1 MDIRCVNCGLEFAYD
16 PPPFTPQ
23 SEARCPRCG
32 HGNVVGDDDGPA
44 PAMDMD
50 EPAAAMGGSGEE
62 VFCFNCGKPM
72 QARADEL
79 IPVCDQCKA
88 GASTDAVVSSDRPES
103 VDDGPLPT
111 AAEAE
116 LMVRKSNGQ
125 VYGPFPEETI
135 IEWIKAGKIQRDEEV
150 SKIGGAWRSFAIQS
164 EFSAYFPEVK
174 ATSRPESQDVQ
185 FKKVSKTK
193 ESLSGLV
200 RVVIAVGFIVVVGI
214 GVYYLTS
221 RGTLKLPDWVLGKA
235 TDAIA
240 GDPEDGGE
248 KPEQERIAELM
259 VELHEAHPEVTGS
272 TFEHY
277 YRARTLV
284 NRGNPEDMR
293 AAKEEME
300 KAVVADSTNA
310 AALAGLG
317 ELYNK
322 ISTFD
327 RASGEL
333 QRRSFYYI
341 DESLEMGEYQL
352 EAWRAKAWFLFVN
365 GEFDDAMQFCEQ
377 ALTVNDRD
385 AETHMLMGLCEF
397 GRSNSM
403 TGAAAQHFDKAIEI
417 APTYDEV
424 HFQKGRCFEQL
435 GQHGAAIDE
444 YTKKIQSA
452 PAFIGS
458 HYALGQIYESL
469 GIYDKAVASYEQV
482 LQLDRLHKESIL
494 RLGRIH
500 TQVTGDRK
508 RAATL
513 YLRLAE
519 EEAPA
524 LSTFEKLEYALG
536 RSSALRVVGDVA
548 GACAAAD
555 EALDIDD
562 TSNAAH
568 FEKGLC
574 LHAQGDNSNAIRSL
588 GQAVNHTTQ
597 PGEIAQLEFYL
608 GMVHMAEGN
617 GPDSLESFQRCTEND
632 PTFLPAAVFRSA
644 VYASL
649 EQPEQIQATL
659 WSTKAVEPTAYRR
672 QGKLQTIWA
681 PVPEMGD
688 TCKQISDA
696 LADVTFNPELFGL
709 AGGACFHAGEQRRAS
724 SLLSR
729 CLSDDPRN
737 WAGQLYSGLL
747 AWEQGDMAKAKR
759 FLSEAADEHRDVGAF
774 HLVLGDLLLAQGDLE
789 GAQREYTDALRYDRD
804 LAWAHN
810 QLGVLHARADRDSE
824 ALTEFDAA
832 LELDATLLQPLENK
846 FEYNL

>member
-32 HGNVVGDDDGPA
+32 HGNVVGDDAGAA
-44 PAMDMD
+44 PVMDD
-50 EPAAAMGGSGEE
+50 PVAAMGGGGEE

-79 IPVCDQCKA
+79 IPVCEQCKA
-88 GASTDAVVSSDRPES
+88 GASTDAVVSSDSRES
-103 VDDGPLPT
+103 VDDGPIPAT
-111 AAEAE
+111 ADAE

-125 VYGPFPEETI
+125 VYGPFPEDTI

-150 SKIGGAWRSFAIQS
+150 SKIGGAWRSFADQN

-174 ATSRPESQDVQ
+174 ATARPESQDVQ

-200 RVVIAVGFIVVVGI
+200 RVVIAIGFIGVVGI
-214 GVYYLTS
+214 GVYYLAS
-221 RGTLKLPDWVLGKA
+221 RGTLKLPDSVIGKA
-235 TDAIA
+235 SDAIA
-240 GDPEDGGE
+240 GDPDDGGE
-248 KPEQERIAELM
+248 QPEQVRIAELM
-259 VELHEAHPEVTGS
+259 VELRQAHPEVTGS

-277 YRARTLV
+277 FRARTLV

-317 ELYNK
+317 EIYNK

-352 EAWRAKAWFLFVN
+352 EAWRAKAWFLYVN
-365 GEFDDAMQFCEQ
+365 GEFDDAMRYCEQ

-385 AETHMLMGLCEF
+385 AETHMLMGLCHF
-397 GRSNSM
+397 GRSSSM
-403 TGAAAQHFDKAIEI
+403 GGDTARHFDTAIEI

-424 HFQKGRCFEQL
+424 HFQKGRCYEKL
-435 GQHGAAIDE
+435 GQHRAAIE
-444 YTKKIQSA
+444 EFSKKIQSD

-458 HYALGQIYESL
+458 HFALGQIYEGL

-500 TQVTGDRK
+500 TQVTGDQK

-513 YLRLAE
+513 YLRLAD
-519 EEAPA
+519 EEAPT
-524 LSTFEKLEYALG
+524 LSSFEQLEYALG
-536 RSSALRVVGDVA
+536 RSSALRVVGDMA
-548 GACAAAD
+548 GACASAD
-555 EALDIDD
+555 EALTIDD

-574 LHAQGDNSNAIRSL
+574 LHAQGDNSNAIRAL
-588 GQAVNHTTQ
+588 GQAVNYTSDPH
-597 PGEIAQLEFYL
+597 EISQLEFFL
-608 GMVHMAEGN
+608 GMVHAAEGN
-617 GPDSLESFQRCTEND
+617 GPDALESFQRCTEND
-632 PTFLPAAVFRSA
+632 PEFIPAAVFRSA

-659 WSTKAVEPTAYRR
+659 WTTKTVEPTAYRR

-681 PVPEMGD
+681 PVPAMGD
-688 TCKQISDA
+688 ACEQISVA

-709 AGGACFHAGEQRRAS
+709 AGGACYHAGEQRRAK

-729 CLSDDPRN
+729 CLSDDPRS

-747 AWEQGDMAKAKR
+747 AWEQGDLAKAKR
-759 FLSEAADEHRDVGAF
+759 FLEETADEHRDVGAF

-789 GAQREYTDALRYDRD
+789 GAQREFTDSLRYDRD
-804 LAWAHN
+804 LAWSHN
-810 QLGVLHARADRDSE
+810 QLGVLHARAGRGAE
-824 ALTEFDAA
+824 ALKEFDAA

>member
-16 PPPFTPQ
+16 PPPFTPRT
-23 SEARCPRCG
+23 EARCPRCG
-32 HGNVVGDDDGPA
+32 HGNVVGDDAPA
-44 PAMDMD
+44 PGMD
-50 EPAAAMGGSGEE
+50 EPSESVGGGGEE

-79 IPVCDQCKA
+79 IPVCEQCKA
-88 GASTDAVVSSDRPES
+88 GASTDAVASSDAPDSSDE
-103 VDDGPLPT
+103 GPAPT
-111 AAEAE
+111 TVEAE

-150 SKIGGAWRSFAIQS
+150 SKIGGAWRSFADQN

-174 ATSRPESQDVQ
+174 ATARPESQDVQ

-200 RVVIAVGFIVVVGI
+200 RVVIAIGFIGVVGI
-214 GVYYLTS
+214 GVYYLAS
-221 RGTLKLPDWVLGKA
+221 RGTLKLPDSVIGKA
-235 TDAIA
+235 SDAIA
-240 GDPEDGGE
+240 GDPDDGGE
-248 KPEQERIAELM
+248 QPEQVRIAELM
-259 VELHEAHPEVTGS
+259 VELRQAHPEVTGS

-277 YRARTLV
+277 FRARTLV

-317 ELYNK
+317 EIYNK

-352 EAWRAKAWFLFVN
+352 EAWRAKAWFLYVN
-365 GEFDDAMQFCEQ
+365 GEHDDALRYCEQ
-377 ALTVNDRD
+377 ALSVNDRD
-385 AETHMLMGLCEF
+385 AETHMLMGLAQF
-397 GRSNSM
+397 GKTSNMSPG
-403 TGAAAQHFDKAIEI
+403 TLRHFDKALEI
-417 APTYDEV
+417 APTFDEV
-424 HFQKGRCFEQL
+424 HFQKGRCYEKL
-435 GQHGAAIDE
+435 GEHRAAIDE
-444 YTKKIQSA
+444 YSAKIKSD

-458 HYALGQIYESL
+458 HFALGQLYENL

-482 LQLDRLHKESIL
+482 LQLDRLHKEAIL
-494 RLGRIH
+494 QLGRIH
-500 TQVTGDRK
+500 TQITGDQK

-519 EEAPA
+519 DEAPE
-524 LSTFEKLEYALG
+524 LSPFEKLEYALG
-536 RSSALRVVGDVA
+536 RSSALRVVGDVS

-555 EALDIDD
+555 EALALDNM
-562 TSNAAH
+562 SNTAH

-574 LHAQGDNSNAIRSL
+574 LYASGDGSNAIRSL
-588 GQAVNHTTQ
+588 GQAINHSTS
-597 PGEIAQLEFYL
+597 PADLAQLEFYL
-608 GMVHMAEGN
+608 GVVHTAEGN
-617 GPDSLESFQRCTEND
+617 GPDALESFGRCMETD
-632 PTFLPAAVFRSA
+632 PTFVPAAVLRAS
-644 VYASL
+644 VYASI

-659 WSTKAVEPTAYRR
+659 WNVKTVDQTAYRR
-672 QGKLQTIWA
+672 QGMVQTIWA
-681 PVPEMGD
+681 PVPSMTD
-688 TCKQISDA
+688 ACQQISTA
-696 LADVTFNPELFGL
+696 LVDVTFNPELFGL
-709 AGGACFHAGEQRRAS
+709 AGGACYHAGEQRRAG

-729 CLSDDPRN
+729 CLDDDPRN
-737 WAGQLYSGLL
+737 WAGLLYSGLL
-747 AWEQGDMAKAKR
+747 AWEQGDTSKAGR
-759 FLSEAADEHRDVGAF
+759 FLGEAADEHRDVGAF

-810 QLGVLHARADRDSE
+810 QMGVVHARGERPDDAR
-824 ALTEFDAA
+824 TEFDAA
-832 LELDATLLQPLENK
+832 LELEEDMLQPLRHK